1 MSFKKKCISFSGK
14 CYIIVVLCVIK
25 LNKGESVE
33 MSSESKNNAKR
44 SVGYLV
50 ILFIILTAIYI
61 VDEISSNITTSMQP
75 EVILDLF
82 KIPGGSVL
90 SEEYESAVGIFTAIS
105 MVSYVFMLI
114 APFYK
119 ALADK
124 FGRKPFLILNTLLMG
139 VGMAIC
145 MIAPNY
151 IVYIIGVLVITFVK
165 SNDMQVMYI
174 IETAPDNHR
183 AKLCNLTK
191 AIGLVSVALIGVF
204 RQMFYNKEDLSSWR
218 MVFLIPAILGIVVA
232 LICIPIV
239 KETPVFLRKKAG
251 LTDTKIVPDSME
263 EKKQEE
269 SADENKKSRGGVINA
284 FKYIF
289 KDAQVRKIM
298 IAAMAFAL
306 VTGITSYYTTVLKAS
321 GDSGLITEE
330 MISIVL
336 VIFPF
341 VNGVFTLIC
350 GFVSDAIGRK
360 KACFVFSG
368 VAMIG
373 LILFV
378 LGTQLGWNYIIIGIG
393 WGMFIGTLWSI
404 SDTLV
409 LVMPSEAT
417 PTDMRASVLG
427 VMSLLLS
434 VGMALS
440 IIIFTVAMN
449 VFGAH
454 MLGIVSLVICIP
466 LTVVAC
472 ILLARVK
479 ETRGNDLN
487 AG

>member
-1 MSFKKKCISFSGK
+1 MSNKSENANKSKIGYF
-14 CYIIVVLCVIK
+14 IV
-25 LNKGESVE
+25 
-33 MSSESKNNAKR
+33 
-44 SVGYLV
+44 
-50 ILFIILTAIYI
+50 LFVILTAIYV
-61 VDEISSNITTSMQP
+61 VDEISSNITTTMQP
-75 EVILDLF
+75 YVILDLF

-90 SEEYESAVGIFTAIS
+90 SDEYASAVGIFTAIS

-139 VGMAIC
+139 VGMLIC

-151 IVYIIGVLVITFVK
+151 IIYIIGALVITFVK

-174 IETAPDNHR
+174 IETAPDEHR

-191 AIGLVSVALIGVF
+191 AIGLFSVALIGVF
-204 RQMFYNKEDLSSWR
+204 RQMFYNEDDLGSWR
-218 MVFLIPAILGIVVA
+218 MVFSIPAILGIVVA
-232 LICIPIV
+232 LVAIPIV
-239 KETPVFLRKKAG
+239 RETPVFVKKKADKEAG
-251 LTDTKIVPDSME
+251 FVPEEVEADSV
-263 EKKQEE
+263 
-269 SADENKKSRGGVINA
+269 ENKDNNDKSRGGVINA

-289 KDAQVRKIM
+289 KDREVRRIM

-306 VTGITSYYTTVLKAS
+306 VTGITSYYSTVLEAS
-321 GDSGLITEE
+321 ESNGLITDN

-336 VIFPF
+336 VVFPI
-341 VNGVFTLIC
+341 VNGIFTLIC
-350 GFVSDAIGRK
+350 GFLSDAFGRK
-360 KACFVFSG
+360 KACFIFSA
-368 VAMIG
+368 VAMVG

-378 LGTQLGWNYIIIGIG
+378 AGTWFGWNEVVIGLG

-404 SDTLV
+404 TDTLV

-440 IIIFTVAMN
+440 IIVFTVAMN
-449 VFGAH
+449 VFGTG
-454 MLGIVSLVICIP
+454 MLGIVALCICIP
-466 LTVVAC
+466 LTIVAC
-472 ILLARVK
+472 IFLSRVK
-479 ETRGNDLN
+479 ETKGNDLN
-487 AG
+487 VG

>member
-1 MSFKKKCISFSGK
+1 M
-14 CYIIVVLCVIK
+14 LCVIK
-25 LNKGESVE
+25 PIKEENVE
-33 MSSESKNNAKR
+33 MSPQSNNNVKR

-50 ILFIILTAIYI
+50 VLFIILTAIYI
-61 VDEISSNITTSMQP
+61 VDEISSNITTTMQP

-90 SEEYESAVGIFTAIS
+90 SEEYESAVGLFTAFS
-105 MVSYVFMLI
+105 MVSYIFMLI

-218 MVFLIPAILGIVVA
+218 MVFLIPAILGIAVA

-239 KETPVFLRKKAG
+239 KETPVFLKKKADREAA
-251 LTDTKIVPDSME
+251 LATASSTVDKVE
-263 EKKQEE
+263 EKSIEE
-269 SADENKKSRGGVINA
+269 SIDKDNKEQKSRGGVINA

-289 KDAQVRKIM
+289 RDPQVRKIM

-306 VTGITSYYTTVLKAS
+306 VTGITTYYTTVLKAS
-321 GDSGLITEE
+321 SDGGLITEE

-341 VNGVFTLIC
+341 VNGLFTLIC
-350 GFVSDAIGRK
+350 GFLSDALGRK

-368 VAMIG
+368 IAMVG

-378 LGTQLGWNYIIIGIG
+378 LGTQFGWSHIVIGIG

-404 SDTLV
+404 TDTLV

-449 VFGAH
+449 VFGTDT
-454 MLGIVSLVICIP
+454 LGIVSLVICIP
-466 LTVVAC
+466 LTIVSC
-472 ILLARVK
+472 ILLTRVK
-479 ETRGNDLN
+479 ETKGNDLN

>member
-1 MSFKKKCISFSGK
+1 M
-14 CYIIVVLCVIK
+14 LCVIRLIK
-25 LNKGESVE
+25 EENVE
-33 MSSESKNNAKR
+33 MSSQSNKNAKK
-44 SVGYLV
+44 SIVYLV
-50 ILFIILTAIYI
+50 VLFIILTAIYI
-61 VDEISSNITTSMQP
+61 VDEISSNITTTMQP

-90 SEEYESAVGIFTAIS
+90 SEEYEDAVGLFTAFS

-151 IVYIIGVLVITFVK
+151 IIYIIGVLVITFVK

-204 RQMFYNKEDLSSWR
+204 RQMFYNKDDLSSWR

-232 LICIPIV
+232 VICIPIV
-239 KETPVFLRKKAG
+239 KETPVFLKKKADKEAG
-251 LTDTKIVPDSME
+251 LVETEAPAKDSKNE
-263 EKKQEE
+263 VVNT
-269 SADENKKSRGGVINA
+269 NKPRGGVINA

-289 KDAQVRKIM
+289 KDPQVRKIM

-321 GDSGLITEE
+321 SDGGLITEE

-341 VNGVFTLIC
+341 VNGLFTLIC
-350 GFVSDAIGRK
+350 GFLSDALGRK
-360 KACFVFSG
+360 KACYVFSG
-368 VAMIG
+368 IAMIG

-378 LGTQLGWNYIIIGIG
+378 LGTQFGWSYIIIGIG

-404 SDTLV
+404 TDTLV

-449 VFGAH
+449 VFGTDT
-454 MLGIVSLVICIP
+454 LGIVSLIICIP
-466 LTVVAC
+466 LTIVSC
-472 ILLARVK
+472 ILLTRVK
-479 ETRGNDLN
+479 ETKGNDLN